1 MAVPGLRKTGR
12 FAPDN
17 WFRSASRGRWLIPSG
32 VSSTGAKRQSVG
44 RDGRWDMLRKVNI
57 AGLTMDPAS
66 NTPIIILKTEDD
78 EQAVPIWIGL
88 LEATSIASALQKIK
102 YERPMTHDLFKNF
115 AHALQISIERVE
127 VCDLRDNTFFA
138 RIYFVAEGRKFD
150 MDARPSDAIALALRF
165 EAPIYVDDTVI
176 QHSKV
181 REPDVEVADT
191 SEEGKKWADYLEK
204 LSSDDFGKYKV

>member
-1 MAVPGLRKTGR
+1 
-12 FAPDN
+12 
-17 WFRSASRGRWLIPSG
+17 
-32 VSSTGAKRQSVG
+32 
-44 RDGRWDMLRKVNI
+44 MLRKVNI

-102 YERPMTHDLFKNF
+102 YERPMTHDLFKSF
-115 AHALQISIERVE
+115 AETQNISIERVE

-138 RIYFVAEGRKFD
+138 RIHFVAEGGQSFD

-165 EAPIYVDDTVI
+165 AAPIFVEESVI
-176 QHSKV
+176 QHSKTHDA
-181 REPDVEVADT
+181 DVEVADT

-204 LSSDDFGKYKV
+204 LSSEDFGKYKV

>member
-1 MAVPGLRKTGR
+1 
-12 FAPDN
+12 
-17 WFRSASRGRWLIPSG
+17 
-32 VSSTGAKRQSVG
+32 
-44 RDGRWDMLRKVNI
+44 MLHKVNI

-78 EQAVPIWIGL
+78 DQAVPIWIGL

-115 AHALQISIERVE
+115 SELVKVSIERVE

-138 RIYFVAEGRKFD
+138 RIHFVSEDRRFD

-165 EAPIYVDDTVI
+165 DAPIFVDDAVI
-176 QHSKV
+176 QHSKM

-191 SEEGKKWADYLEK
+191 SEEGKKWADYLDK
-204 LSSDDFGKYKV
+204 LSSEDFGKYKV

>member
-1 MAVPGLRKTGR
+1 
-12 FAPDN
+12 
-17 WFRSASRGRWLIPSG
+17 
-32 VSSTGAKRQSVG
+32 
-44 RDGRWDMLRKVNI
+44 MLRKVNI

-102 YERPMTHDLFKNF
+102 YERPMTHDLFRNF
-115 AHALQISIERVE
+115 AEQLNISVERVE
-127 VCDLRDNTFFA
+127 VCDLRDNTFYA
-138 RIYFVAEGRKFD
+138 RIHFVSEGKTFN

-165 EAPIYVDDTVI
+165 EAPIFVEDAVI
-176 QHSKV
+176 QHSKI

-204 LSSDDFGKYKV
+204 LSSEDFGKYKV